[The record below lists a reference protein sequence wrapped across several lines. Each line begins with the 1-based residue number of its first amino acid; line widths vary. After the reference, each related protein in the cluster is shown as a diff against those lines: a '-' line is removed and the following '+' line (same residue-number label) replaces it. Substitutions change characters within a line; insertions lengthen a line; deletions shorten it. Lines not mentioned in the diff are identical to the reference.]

1 MDTTIY
7 RSITLP
13 FLAPVALVNDQFRKQ
28 LKPYTRSVTVTDRVQ
43 QILWDELKSLKM
55 MALAR
60 ATLIRKIRRL
70 EFGPQHKRCAIRD
83 YGTVD
88 WLDGY
93 RFDWKIRVFDPSGQ
107 YGADDETDPD
117 ALRDLVI
124 GTRADG
130 LLYVN
135 PPKALRSA

>member
-1 MDTTIY
+1 MDTTTY

-13 FLAPVALVNDQFRKQ
+13 FLAPVALVNDDFRKQ
-28 LKPYTRSVTVTDRVQ
+28 LKPYSRSITVTDQVQ
-43 QILWDELKSLKM
+43 RILWDELKCLEM

-60 ATLIRKIRRL
+60 ATLIRKIRRF
-70 EFGPQHKRCAIRD
+70 EFGPHHKRCAIRD

-88 WLDGY
+88 WLDGH
-93 RFDWKIRVFDPSGQ
+93 RFDWKIRVFDPTGQ
-107 YGADDETDPD
+107 HGAEDAADPD
-117 ALRDLVI
+117 AIRDLMI